1 MTISPQTEQ
10 RLRQGFRYLNKFM
23 LTLWRLGLGYWL
35 NVCPKVFGRY
45 LVITHTGRK
54 SGLVH
59 HTPVNYAMIGTDL
72 YVTAG
77 FGNASDWYRNLLAD
91 PFVEVWLK
99 EGWYD
104 AVAEDVSDVADRLYI
119 LRQVIIGSG
128 FVAPLLGLDPYK
140 QDDATFDELTRDY
153 RIIRLRCT
161 AARTG
166 PGGPGELSYIWH
178 LTSLVLL
185 VALVPALFLRR
196 RRK

>member
-1 MTISPQTEQ
+1 MTLTPQTEQ

-23 LTLWRLGLGYWL
+23 LTMWRLGLGSML
-35 NVCPKVFGRY
+35 NMAPKVIGRY

-54 SGLVH
+54 SGLPRR
-59 HTPVNYAMIGTDL
+59 TPVNYATVGTDI
-72 YVTAG
+72 YVVAG
-77 FGNASDWYRNLLAD
+77 FGSISDWYRNMLAD
-91 PFVEVWLK
+91 PYVEVWLK
-99 EGWYD
+99 DGWYD

-128 FVAPLLGLDPYK
+128 FVAPLVGLDPYK

-153 RIIRLRCT
+153 RIVRLRCT

-166 PGGPGELSYIWH
+166 PGGPGDLAWIWL
-178 LTSLVLL
+178 LTTLGLL
-185 VALVPALFLRR
+185 LALFFRP